1 MNTKGN
7 ERYTV
12 LQWACIRGETET
24 VKLLIE
30 SSKDFDID
38 LNAKDIDGHTAWHLA
53 CNCGRTKTAQ
63 LIMQNSKDFDIDL
76 VDDR

>member
-1 MNTKGN
+1 MGKNWG
-7 ERYTV
+7 
-12 LQWACIRGETET
+12 QA
-24 VKLLIE
+24 
-30 SSKDFDID
+30 